1 LQSAPR
7 AEAQQTLI
15 RVAYN
20 NGRWRV
26 TESGA
31 RNAVANFGER
41 RDAMEYATWLAAS
54 VHGSLVIHKRQLEAC
69 GGETADAAADDDQPD
84 DDPPTARS

>member
-7 AEAQQTLI
+7 AEAPQTLI
-15 RVAYN
+15 HVAYS

-26 TESGA
+26 TESGV

-41 RDAMEYATWLAAS
+41 RDAMEYATGLAARM
-54 VHGSLVIHKRQLEAC
+54 HGSLVIHKRQLESC
-69 GGETADAAADDDQPD
+69 GGVADAAEDDDEL
-84 DDPPTARS
+84 TARP

>member
-7 AEAQQTLI
+7 AEAPQTLI
-15 RVAYN
+15 HVAYS

-41 RDAMEYATWLAAS
+41 RDAMEYATGLAARM
-54 VHGSLVIHKRQLEAC
+54 HGSLVIHKRQLESC
-69 GGETADAAADDDQPD
+69 GGAEDAAEDDES
-84 DDPPTARS
+84 TARP

>member
-7 AEAQQTLI
+7 AEAAPTLI
-15 RVAYN
+15 HVAYA

-31 RNAVANFGER
+31 RNAISNFGER
-41 RDAMEYATWLAAS
+41 RDAMEYATGLATRTR
-54 VHGSLVIHKRQLEAC
+54 GSLVIHKGHLELQGA
-69 GGETADAAADDDQPD
+69 GEESAGAAGDDGVP
-84 DDPPTARS
+84 PPTARS

>member
-1 LQSAPR
+1 MQSAPR
-7 AEAQQTLI
+7 AEAPQTLI
-15 RVAYN
+15 HVAYN

-41 RDAMEYATWLAAS
+41 RDAMEYATGLAARM
-54 VHGSLVIHKRQLEAC
+54 HGSLVIHKRQLESC
-69 GGETADAAADDDQPD
+69 GDAPADAAEDDDS
-84 DDPPTARS
+84 PTSRS

>member
-7 AEAQQTLI
+7 AEAPQTLI
-15 RVAYN
+15 HVAYN

-41 RDAMEYATWLAAS
+41 RDAMEYASGLAARM
-54 VHGSLVIHKRQLEAC
+54 HGSLVIHKRQLES
-69 GGETADAAADDDQPD
+69 GGDEAADEAADDAR
-84 DDPPTARS
+84 PTARS

>member
-1 LQSAPR
+1 MQSAPR
-7 AEAQQTLI
+7 AEAPQTLI
-15 RVAYN
+15 HVAYT

-41 RDAMEYATWLAAS
+41 RDAMEYATGLATR
-54 VHGSLVIHKRQLEAC
+54 VHGSLVIHKRQLG
-69 GGETADAAADDDQPD
+69 GGETSDAADEDG
-84 DDPPTARS
+84 PTARP

>member
-7 AEAQQTLI
+7 AEAQPTLI
-15 RVAYN
+15 HVAYN

-26 TESGA
+26 TESGV

-41 RDAMEYATWLAAS
+41 RDAMQYATGLATRMR
-54 VHGSLVIHKRQLEAC
+54 GSLVIHKRHLESWDGA
-69 GGETADAAADDDQPD
+69 ADAAEDDE
-84 DDPPTARS
+84 PTARP

>member
-1 LQSAPR
+1 MQSAPR
-7 AEAQQTLI
+7 AEAPQTLI
-15 RVAYN
+15 HVAYN

-41 RDAMEYATWLAAS
+41 RDAMEYATGLAAS
-54 VHGSLVIHKRQLEAC
+54 RHGSLVIHKRQLDTSGEEAP
-69 GGETADAAADDDQPD
+69 DAAAD

>member
-1 LQSAPR
+1 MQSVPR
-7 AEAQQTLI
+7 AEATQTLI
-15 RVAYN
+15 HVAYN

-41 RDAMEYATWLAAS
+41 RDAMEYATGLAAS
-54 VHGSLVIHKRQLEAC
+54 RHGSLVIHKRQLDASGGDEAP
-69 GGETADAAADDDQPD
+69 DAAAEDV
-84 DDPPTARS
+84 PPTVRS